1 MTLPAQQKAPEATDW
16 AALENTIRASGAASW
31 LAVPEKLVLPVD
43 VTLQNFTAQ
52 GVTVRQGKETL
63 LAPSRFAADL
73 SLTQTELCVRQL
85 TADIPQ
91 MQLTVSGNAQTAG
104 SGPWIC
110 GLRRCSRLTDANKRP
125 MSE

>member
-1 MTLPAQQKAPEATDW
+1 M
-16 AALENTIRASGAASW
+16 
-31 LAVPEKLVLPVD
+31 
-43 VTLQNFTAQ
+43 
-52 GVTVRQGKETL
+52 TVRQGKETL

-104 SGPWIC
+104 VWPVD
-110 GLRRCSRLTDANKRP
+110 LRASAVLSADGREQKTDV
-125 MSE
+125 E